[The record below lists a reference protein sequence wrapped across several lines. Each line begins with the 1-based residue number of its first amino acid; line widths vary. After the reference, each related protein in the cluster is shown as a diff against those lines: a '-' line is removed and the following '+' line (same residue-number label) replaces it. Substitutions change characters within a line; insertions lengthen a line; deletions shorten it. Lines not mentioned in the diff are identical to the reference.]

1 MLKVQIAVGKGYV
14 QEKAGLIRE
23 VIAELDSNHIRFN
36 TFDLVTG
43 QLTPERRQVCRKS
56 ALITWADREA
66 KPREMKMVHPFRPVV
81 SNTVSPAAA
90 ESELDR
96 LRSWVDGAPAHY
108 AISRIKG

>member
-23 VIAELDSNHIRFN
+23 VIAELDSNHVRFN

-43 QLTPERRQVCRKS
+43 QLAPERRQVCRKS
-56 ALITWADREA
+56 ALVMWADREA
-66 KPREMKMVHPFRPVV
+66 RPREMQMVHPFRPAI
-81 SNTVSPAAA
+81 SKADSPTAA
-90 ESELDR
+90 ESQLDR